1 MSIVVLEHPCDYVAR
16 NGHFV
21 SVYLV
26 NLIPLTATMCISQLQ
41 GVLRSANFV
50 KDLIFHTK
58 FPTDV
63 SVVANH
69 AAIKTYYL

>member
-26 NLIPLTATMCISQLQ
+26 NLIPLTATMCIS
-41 GVLRSANFV
+41 
-50 KDLIFHTK
+50 
-58 FPTDV
+58 
-63 SVVANH
+63 
-69 AAIKTYYL
+69 